1 MKPNT
6 PLDALL
12 EDVLAALQRPGVMLE
27 LGILIGAVAFGWWMD
42 RRSRTRHQSLAPT
55 LRSGARRLGE
65 GGLLRL
71 VFPLGALLVVTLGR
85 ALLNRWQDT
94 HLLDVAVPLF
104 ISMGVVRMAVFALRQ
119 VFPPSNW
126 LAAAE
131 KVFALAVWAIL
142 ALHILGWLP
151 ELIAGMEAVRFSI
164 GTQQL
169 SLWLILQGSLTVL
182 LALLFALWLA
192 GLIEQRL
199 LRASTLNPSLQLVFS
214 RISKAAL
221 IFVAV
226 LISLPLVGIDLT
238 TLSVFGGAL
247 GVGIGFG
254 MQKIAAN
261 YVSGFIILLDRS
273 ISIGNMVSV
282 GTERGV
288 VSHITTR
295 YTVLKGLNGVEVL
308 VPNETLVSSVVQNET
323 FSDTRML
330 LPIDIQVS
338 YGSDLDVAMAIM
350 VEEAGKPS
358 RVLKDPPPRAFLVNF
373 ADNGIN
379 LRVGMWLSDPREG
392 SLGVVSEVNLAVWR
406 RFREAGIEIPFP
418 QREVRILPPLPV
430 PATAQPDAVA

>member
-1 MKPNT
+1 MNANT
-6 PLDALL
+6 PLDALV
-12 EDVLAALQRPGVMLE
+12 DSVLAALQRPGVFMEFGL
-27 LGILIGAVAFGWWMD
+27 LLIAVLFGWWLD
-42 RRSRTRHQSLAPT
+42 RRYRVRHRALAAVG
-55 LRSGARRLGE
+55 RSGARRLGE

-85 ALLNRWQDT
+85 ALLRHWHET

-104 ISMGVVRMAVFALRQ
+104 ISMGVVRMVVFALRQ
-119 VFPPSNW
+119 AFPPSDW

-131 KVFALAVWAIL
+131 KIVSLVVWAVL
-142 ALHILGWLP
+142 ALHIVGWLP
-151 ELIAGMEAVRFSI
+151 ELIAGMESVQFAI

-169 SLWLILQGSLTVL
+169 SLWLIFQGALTVL
-182 LALLFALWLA
+182 LTLLFALWLS

-199 LRASTLNPSLQLVFS
+199 LRATSLNPSLQLVFS

-221 IFVAV
+221 ILVAV
-226 LISLPLVGIDLT
+226 LIALPLVGIDLT

-247 GVGIGFG
+247 GVGLGFG

-282 GTERGV
+282 GGDRGV

-323 FSDTRML
+323 FTDTRML
-330 LPIDIQVS
+330 LPVDVQVS
-338 YGSDLDVAMAIM
+338 YGSDLDLAMSIM
-350 VEEAGKPS
+350 VEEAARQP
-358 RVLKDPPPRAFLVNF
+358 RVLKEPAPKAYLVNF
-373 ADNGIN
+373 ADSGIN
-379 LRVGMWLSDPREG
+379 LRVGMWLGDPREG
-392 SLGVVSEVNLAVWR
+392 SLGVISEINLAVWR
-406 RFREAGIEIPFP
+406 RFREAGIEFPFP
-418 QREVRILPPLPV
+418 QREVRILSPLPAITGQV
-430 PATAQPDAVA
+430 PAASA